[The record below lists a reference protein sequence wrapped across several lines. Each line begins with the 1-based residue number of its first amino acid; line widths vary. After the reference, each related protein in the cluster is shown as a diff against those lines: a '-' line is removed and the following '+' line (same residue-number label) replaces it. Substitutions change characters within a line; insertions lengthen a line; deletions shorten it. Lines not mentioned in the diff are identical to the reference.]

1 MKVRIKEP
9 PKSYYLKN
17 REIILK
23 LKGLNFYSILV
34 DGVISVYN
42 ASNEFVN
49 YEKINCSLFVSR
61 IIDYITSNKINL
73 SEKTKNAVIYTLFS
87 HIIICSI
94 RK

>member
-9 PKSYYLKN
+9 PKNYYLKN

-73 SEKTKNAVIYTLFS
+73 SEKTKSAVIYTLFS

>member
-9 PKSYYLKN
+9 PKNYYLKN
-17 REIILK
+17 RE
-23 LKGLNFYSILV
+23 GLNFYSILV
-34 DGVISVYN
+34 EGVISVYN

-73 SEKTKNAVIYTLFS
+73 SEKIKNAVIYTLFS

>member
-9 PKSYYLKN
+9 PKNYYLKN

-34 DGVISVYN
+34 EGVISVYN

-87 HIIICSI
+87 HIVICSI

>member
-9 PKSYYLKN
+9 PKNYYLKN

-34 DGVISVYN
+34 EGVISVYN

-61 IIDYITSNKINL
+61 IVDYITSNKINL

-87 HIIICSI
+87 HIVICSI

>member
-9 PKSYYLKN
+9 PKNYYLKN

-23 LKGLNFYSILV
+23 LKGLNFDSILV
-34 DGVISVYN
+34 EGVISVYN

-73 SEKTKNAVIYTLFS
+73 SEKTKNAVICTLFS

>member
-9 PKSYYLKN
+9 PTNYYLKN

-34 DGVISVYN
+34 EGVISVYN

>member
-9 PKSYYLKN
+9 PKNYYLKN

-34 DGVISVYN
+34 EGVISVYN
-42 ASNEFVN
+42 ASSEFVN

-73 SEKTKNAVIYTLFS
+73 SENSKMP
-87 HIIICSI
+87 
-94 RK
+94 

>member
-9 PKSYYLKN
+9 PINYYLKN

-34 DGVISVYN
+34 EGVISVYN

>member
-9 PKSYYLKN
+9 PKNYYLKN

-34 DGVISVYN
+34 EGVISVYN

-87 HIIICSI
+87 HIIIYSI

>member
-9 PKSYYLKN
+9 PKNYYLKN

-34 DGVISVYN
+34 EGVISVYN

-61 IIDYITSNKINL
+61 LIEYKTYNKINL

>member
-9 PKSYYLKN
+9 PKNYYLKN

-34 DGVISVYN
+34 EGVISVYN
-42 ASNEFVN
+42 ASNVFVN

>member
-9 PKSYYLKN
+9 PKNYYLKN

-34 DGVISVYN
+34 EGVISVYN

-61 IIDYITSNKINL
+61 IIEYKTYNKINL

>member
-9 PKSYYLKN
+9 PKNYYLKN

-73 SEKTKNAVIYTLFS
+73 SEKTKNAVIYTIFS

>member
-9 PKSYYLKN
+9 PKNYYLKN

-73 SEKTKNAVIYTLFS
+73 SEKNKNAVIYTLFS

>member
-9 PKSYYLKN
+9 PKNYYLKN

-34 DGVISVYN
+34 EGVISVYN
-42 ASNEFVN
+42 ASSEFVN

>member
-9 PKSYYLKN
+9 PKNYYLKN
-17 REIILK
+17 RE
-23 LKGLNFYSILV
+23 GLNFYSILV
-34 DGVISVYN
+34 EGVISVYN

>member
-9 PKSYYLKN
+9 PKNYYLKN

-34 DGVISVYN
+34 EGVISVYN

-73 SEKTKNAVIYTLFS
+73 SEKNKNAVIYTLFS

>member
-9 PKSYYLKN
+9 PKNYYLKN

-34 DGVISVYN
+34 EGVISVYN

>member
-9 PKSYYLKN
+9 PKNYYLKN

>member
-9 PKSYYLKN
+9 PKNYYLKN

-34 DGVISVYN
+34 EGVISVYN

-49 YEKINCSLFVSR
+49 YEKINCSLFVLR

>member
-9 PKSYYLKN
+9 PKNYYLKN

-23 LKGLNFYSILV
+23 LKGLNFDSILV
-34 DGVISVYN
+34 EGVISVYN

-73 SEKTKNAVIYTLFS
+73 SENTKNAVICTLFS

>member
-9 PKSYYLKN
+9 PKKYYLKN

-34 DGVISVYN
+34 EGVISVYN

>member
-9 PKSYYLKN
+9 PKNYYLKN

-61 IIDYITSNKINL
+61 IIDYFTSNKINL

>member
-9 PKSYYLKN
+9 PKNYYLKN

-34 DGVISVYN
+34 EGVISVYN

-61 IIDYITSNKINL
+61 IVDYITSNKINL

>member
-9 PKSYYLKN
+9 PKNYYLKN

-34 DGVISVYN
+34 EGVISVYN

-87 HIIICSI
+87 HILICSI